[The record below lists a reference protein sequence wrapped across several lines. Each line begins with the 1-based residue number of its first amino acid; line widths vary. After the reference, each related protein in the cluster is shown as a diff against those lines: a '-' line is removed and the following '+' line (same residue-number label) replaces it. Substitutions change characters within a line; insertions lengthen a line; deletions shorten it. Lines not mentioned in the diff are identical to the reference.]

1 MITRNDKGKLCINH
15 LDLGVAMDGFFIMAS
30 PRSRKET
37 EWLYER
43 LQEYLEQSY
52 EDTIAD
58 FEDEEEDEE

>member
-1 MITRNDKGKLCINH
+1 MITRNERGKLSINN

-30 PRSRKET
+30 LRSREET

-58 FEDEEEDEE
+58 FEDEDEE

>member
-1 MITRNDKGKLCINH
+1 MISRNERGKLIINH
-15 LDLGVAMDGFFIMAS
+15 LDLGVAMDSFFIMAQ
-30 PRSRKET
+30 PKSREEA

-58 FEDEEEDEE
+58 FEDDEDD